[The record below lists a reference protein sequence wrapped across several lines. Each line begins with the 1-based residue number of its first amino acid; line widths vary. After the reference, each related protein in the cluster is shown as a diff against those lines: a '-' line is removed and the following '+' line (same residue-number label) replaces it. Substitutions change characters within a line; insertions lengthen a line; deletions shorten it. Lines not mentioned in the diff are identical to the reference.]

1 MQFEWDPKKAALN
14 EEKHGITFREAM
26 TTFDDPRLVIF
37 DDTDH
42 SIIEK
47 RELLIGTSN
56 RVRLLITSFTM
67 REEAVRI
74 ISSRR
79 ASKKERLTYYENIEK
94 KNEHKN
100 GSFR

>member
-1 MQFEWDPKKAALN
+1 MQFEWDQRKAALN
-14 EEKHGITFREAM
+14 EKKHGVTFREAM
-26 TTFDDPRLVIF
+26 TTFDDPQLVIF
-37 DDTDH
+37 DDLDH
-42 SIIEK
+42 SIVEK
-47 RELLIGTSN
+47 SELLVRTSN

-79 ASKKERLTYYENIEK
+79 ASKKERLTYYENLEK
-94 KNEHKN
+94 KNERKN